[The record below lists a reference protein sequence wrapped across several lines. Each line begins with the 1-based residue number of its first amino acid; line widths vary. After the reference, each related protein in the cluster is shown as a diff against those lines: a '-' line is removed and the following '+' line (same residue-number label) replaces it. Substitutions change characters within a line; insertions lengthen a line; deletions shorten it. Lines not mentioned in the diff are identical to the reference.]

1 MEFNHA
7 MLHNYLNENPAS
19 YYVVFATRPRTKLL
33 NAYLISRESIAL
45 AAEKSPNLFDGGTDG
60 VPRIKLLQAPSF
72 ERCIRSAGGKIE
84 YMQEFNFRYESINVG
99 KNGTRSAALEAIART
114 VISGYDPAAIV
125 VADNSA
131 VAGSADILV
140 KRADGTEYYIEV
152 KCRLGRFNVNSAEAE
167 ENVNS
172 DITISWAGGC
182 KSITVARDN
191 VDTIINIL
199 HMEGYNDS
207 DIIIKE

>member
-1 MEFNHA
+1 MEFNHD
-7 MLHNYLNENPAS
+7 MLRNYLDMNPAS

-33 NAYLISRESIAL
+33 NAYLVSRESIAL

-72 ERCIRSAGGKIE
+72 ERCIRSAGGRIE
-84 YMQEFNFRYESINVG
+84 YMQAFDFRYENINVG

-114 VISGYDPAAIV
+114 VITGYDPAAIV

-131 VAGSADILV
+131 VAGSADIMV

-167 ENVNS
+167 ENENNDV
-172 DITISWAGGC
+172 IISWAGGC
-182 KSITVARDN
+182 KSITVAKDN

-199 HMEGYNDS
+199 HMEGYGDN

>member
-7 MLHNYLNENPAS
+7 MLHNYLDTNPAS
-19 YYVVFATRPRTKLL
+19 HYVVFATRPRTKLL

-60 VPRIKLLQAPSF
+60 VPRIKLLQAPTF
-72 ERCIRSAGGKIE
+72 ERSIRSAGGKIE
-84 YMQEFNFRYESINVG
+84 YMQEFNFRYEDINVG

-114 VISGYDPAAIV
+114 VITGYDPAAIV

-131 VAGSADILV
+131 VAGSADIMV

-172 DITISWAGGC
+172 DVVITWAGGC
-182 KSITVARDN
+182 KSITVAREN

-207 DIIIKE
+207 DIIIR

>member
-1 MEFNHA
+1 MEFNHD
-7 MLHNYLNENPAS
+7 MLRNYLDMNPAS

-33 NAYLISRESIAL
+33 NAYLISKESIAL
-45 AAEKSPNLFDGGTDG
+45 AAEKSPNLFDGSTDG

-84 YMQEFNFRYESINVG
+84 YMQEFDFRYESINVG

-114 VISGYDPAAIV
+114 VIAGYDPAAIV

-140 KRADGTEYYIEV
+140 KRANGTEYYIEV
-152 KCRLGRFNVNSAEAE
+152 KCRLGRFNVNNAEAE
-167 ENVNS
+167 ESANS
-172 DITISWAGGC
+172 DVTITWAGGC
-182 KSITVARDN
+182 KSITVAREN

-199 HMEGYNDS
+199 HMEGYGDS
-207 DIIIKE
+207 DIIIR

>member
-1 MEFNHA
+1 MEFNHD
-7 MLHNYLNENPAS
+7 MLHNYLDMNPAS

-33 NAYLISRESIAL
+33 NAYLISKESIAL
-45 AAEKSPNLFDGGTDG
+45 AAEKSPNLFDGSTDG

-72 ERCIRSAGGKIE
+72 ERCIRSAGGRIE
-84 YMQEFNFRYESINVG
+84 YVQEFNFRYEDINVG

-114 VISGYDPAAIV
+114 VITGYDPAAIV

-131 VAGSADILV
+131 VAGSADIMV

-172 DITISWAGGC
+172 DATISWAGGC
-182 KSITVARDN
+182 KSITVARNN

-207 DIIIKE
+207 DIIIR

>member
-7 MLHNYLNENPAS
+7 MLHNYLESNPAS

-60 VPRIKLLQAPSF
+60 VPRIKLLQAPTF

-84 YMQEFNFRYESINVG
+84 YMQEFDFRYESINVG

-114 VISGYDPAAIV
+114 VIAGYDPAAIV

-131 VAGSADILV
+131 VAGSADIMV

-172 DITISWAGGC
+172 DVIITWAGGC

-207 DIIIKE
+207 DIIIR

>member
-1 MEFNHA
+1 MEFNHD
-7 MLHNYLNENPAS
+7 MLHNYLDNNPAS
-19 YYVVFATRPRTKLL
+19 HYVVFATRPRTKLL

-60 VPRIKLLQAPSF
+60 VPRIKLLQAPTF
-72 ERCIRSAGGKIE
+72 ERCIRSAGGRIE
-84 YMQEFNFRYESINVG
+84 YVQEFNFRYEDISVG

-114 VISGYDPAAIV
+114 VITGYDPAAIV

-131 VAGSADILV
+131 VAGSADIIV

-172 DITISWAGGC
+172 DATITWAGGC
-182 KSITVARDN
+182 KSITVAREN

-207 DIIIKE
+207 DIIIR

>member
-7 MLHNYLNENPAS
+7 MLHNYLDTNPAS
-19 YYVVFATRPRTKLL
+19 HYVVFATRPRTKLL

-60 VPRIKLLQAPSF
+60 VPRIKLLQAPTF
-72 ERCIRSAGGKIE
+72 ERCIRSAGGRIE
-84 YMQEFNFRYESINVG
+84 YVQGFDFRYEDINVG

-114 VISGYDPAAIV
+114 VITGYDPAAIV

-131 VAGSADILV
+131 VAGSADIMV

-167 ENVNS
+167 ENVSN
-172 DITISWAGGC
+172 DVIITWAGGC
-182 KSITVARDN
+182 KSITVAKDN

-199 HMEGYNDS
+199 HMEGYGDS
-207 DIIIKE
+207 DIIIR

>member
-45 AAEKSPNLFDGGTDG
+45 AAEKSPNLFDGSTDG

-84 YMQEFNFRYESINVG
+84 YMQEFDFRYESINVG

-114 VISGYDPAAIV
+114 VITGYDPAAIV

-172 DITISWAGGC
+172 DATITWAGGC
-182 KSITVARDN
+182 KSITVAREN

-207 DIIIKE
+207 DIIIR

>member
-33 NAYLISRESIAL
+33 NAYLISKESIAL
-45 AAEKSPNLFDGGTDG
+45 AAEKSSNLFNGSTDG

-84 YMQEFNFRYESINVG
+84 YMQEFDFRYENINVG

-114 VISGYDPAAIV
+114 VITGYDPAAIV

-131 VAGSADILV
+131 VAGSADIMV

-199 HMEGYNDS
+199 HMEGYDDS
-207 DIIIKE
+207 DIIIR

>member
-1 MEFNHA
+1 MEFNHD
-7 MLHNYLNENPAS
+7 MLHNYLDMNPAS
-19 YYVVFATRPRTKLL
+19 HYVVFATRPRTKLL

-60 VPRIKLLQAPSF
+60 VPRIKLLQAPTF
-72 ERCIRSAGGKIE
+72 ERCIRSAGGRIE
-84 YMQEFNFRYESINVG
+84 YMQEFDFRYESINVG
-99 KNGTRSAALEAIART
+99 KNGTRSAALEAVART
-114 VISGYDPAAIV
+114 VITGYDPAATV

-131 VAGSADILV
+131 VAGSADIMV
-140 KRADGTEYYIEV
+140 KRADGTEYYVEV
-152 KCRLGRFNVNSAEAE
+152 KCRLGRFNVNSAEVE

-172 DITISWAGGC
+172 DITITWAGGC
-182 KSITVARDN
+182 KSITVAKDN

-207 DIIIKE
+207 DIIIR

>member
-7 MLHNYLNENPAS
+7 MLNNYLDNNPAS
-19 YYVVFATRPRTKLL
+19 HYVVFATRPRTKLL
-33 NAYLISRESIAL
+33 NAYLISKESIAL

-60 VPRIKLLQAPSF
+60 VPRIKLLQAPTF
-72 ERCIRSAGGKIE
+72 ERSIRSAGGRIE
-84 YMQEFNFRYESINVG
+84 YVQEFNFRYEDISVG

-114 VISGYDPAAIV
+114 VITGYDPAAIV

-131 VAGSADILV
+131 VAGSADIMV
-140 KRADGTEYYIEV
+140 KRADGTEYYVEV
-152 KCRLGRFNVNSAEAE
+152 KCRLGRFNVNSAEVE

-172 DITISWAGGC
+172 DVTISWAGGC
-182 KSITVARDN
+182 KSIKVAREN

-207 DIIIKE
+207 DIIIR

>member
-1 MEFNHA
+1 MEFNHD
-7 MLHNYLNENPAS
+7 MLHNYLDNNPAS
-19 YYVVFATRPRTKLL
+19 HYVVFATRPRTKLL

-60 VPRIKLLQAPSF
+60 VPRIKLLQAPTF
-72 ERCIRSAGGKIE
+72 ERCIRSAGGRIE
-84 YMQEFNFRYESINVG
+84 YVQEFNFRYEDISVG

-114 VISGYDPAAIV
+114 VITGYDPAAIV

-131 VAGSADILV
+131 VAGSADIMV
-140 KRADGTEYYIEV
+140 KRADGTEYYVEV

-172 DITISWAGGC
+172 DATITWAGGC
-182 KSITVARDN
+182 KSITVAREN

-207 DIIIKE
+207 DIIIR

>member
-7 MLHNYLNENPAS
+7 MLHNYLDNNPAS
-19 YYVVFATRPRTKLL
+19 HYVVFATRPRTKLL

-60 VPRIKLLQAPSF
+60 VPRIKLLQAPTF
-72 ERCIRSAGGKIE
+72 ERCIHSAGGRIE
-84 YMQEFNFRYESINVG
+84 YMQEFNFRYEDISVG

-114 VISGYDPAAIV
+114 VIAGYDPAAIV

-131 VAGSADILV
+131 VAGSADIMV

-172 DITISWAGGC
+172 DVVITWAGGC
-182 KSITVARDN
+182 KSITVAREN

-199 HMEGYNDS
+199 HMEGYGDS
-207 DIIIKE
+207 DIIIRE

>member
-19 YYVVFATRPRTKLL
+19 HYVIFATRPRTKFL

-45 AAEKSPNLFDGGTDG
+45 AAEKSPNLFDGSTDG
-60 VPRIKLLQAPSF
+60 VPRIKLLQAPTF

-84 YMQEFNFRYESINVG
+84 YMQEFDFRYESINVG

-114 VISGYDPAAIV
+114 VIAGYDPAAIV

-172 DITISWAGGC
+172 DVTISWAGGC
-182 KSITVARDN
+182 KSIKVARDN

>member
-1 MEFNHA
+1 MDFNHG

-33 NAYLISRESIAL
+33 NAYLISKESIAL
-45 AAEKSPNLFDGGTDG
+45 AAEKSPNLFDGSTDG

-84 YMQEFNFRYESINVG
+84 YMQEFDFRYESINVG

-114 VISGYDPAAIV
+114 VIAGYDPAAIV

-131 VAGSADILV
+131 VAGSADIMV

-167 ENVNS
+167 ESVSS
-172 DITISWAGGC
+172 DVTISWAGGC

-199 HMEGYNDS
+199 HMEGYGDS
-207 DIIIKE
+207 DIIIRE

>member
-19 YYVVFATRPRTKLL
+19 HYVVFATRPRTKLL

-60 VPRIKLLQAPSF
+60 VPRIKLLQAPTF
-72 ERCIRSAGGKIE
+72 ERCIRSAGGRIE
-84 YMQEFNFRYESINVG
+84 YVQEFDFRYEDINVG

-114 VISGYDPAAIV
+114 VITGYDPAAIV

-131 VAGSADILV
+131 VAGSADIMV

-172 DITISWAGGC
+172 DVVITWAGGC

-199 HMEGYNDS
+199 HMEGYGDG
-207 DIIIKE
+207 DIIIRQ

>member
-7 MLHNYLNENPAS
+7 MLYNYLDTNPAS
-19 YYVVFATRPRTKLL
+19 HYVVFATRPRTKLL
-33 NAYLISRESIAL
+33 NAYLISKESVAL

-72 ERCIRSAGGKIE
+72 ERCIRSAGGRIE
-84 YMQEFNFRYESINVG
+84 YMQEFDFRYESINVG

-114 VISGYDPAAIV
+114 VIAGYDPAAII

-131 VAGSADILV
+131 VAGSADIMV

-152 KCRLGRFNVNSAEAE
+152 KCRLGRFNVNNAEVE
-167 ENVNS
+167 ESGNNDVT
-172 DITISWAGGC
+172 ITWARGC
-182 KSITVARDN
+182 KSITVAKNN

-199 HMEGYNDS
+199 HMEGYGDS

>member
-1 MEFNHA
+1 MEFNHD
-7 MLHNYLNENPAS
+7 MLYNYLNSNPAS
-19 YYVVFATRPRTKLL
+19 HYVVFATRPRTKLL

-60 VPRIKLLQAPSF
+60 VPRIKLLQAPTF

-84 YMQEFNFRYESINVG
+84 YVQEFNFRYESINVG

-114 VISGYDPAAIV
+114 VIAGYDPAAIV

-131 VAGSADILV
+131 VAGSADIMV

-167 ENVNS
+167 DNVNS
-172 DITISWAGGC
+172 DVIITWAGGC

-199 HMEGYNDS
+199 HMEGYGDS
-207 DIIIKE
+207 DIIIKK

>member
-1 MEFNHA
+1 MEFNHD
-7 MLHNYLNENPAS
+7 MLHNYLDNNPAS

-45 AAEKSPNLFDGGTDG
+45 AAEKSPNLFDGSTDG

-114 VISGYDPAAIV
+114 VIAGYDPAAVV

-131 VAGSADILV
+131 VAGSADIMV

-152 KCRLGRFNVNSAEAE
+152 KCRLGRFNINSAEAE

-172 DITISWAGGC
+172 DVVITWAGGC

-199 HMEGYNDS
+199 HMEGYGDS

>member
-7 MLHNYLNENPAS
+7 MLNNYLDMNPAS
-19 YYVVFATRPRTKLL
+19 HYVVFATRPRTKLL

-60 VPRIKLLQAPSF
+60 VPRIKLLQAPTF
-72 ERCIRSAGGKIE
+72 ERSIRSAGGRIE
-84 YMQEFNFRYESINVG
+84 YVQEFNFRYEDISVG

-114 VISGYDPAAIV
+114 VITGYDPAAIV

-131 VAGSADILV
+131 VAGSADIMV
-140 KRADGTEYYIEV
+140 KRADGTEYYVEV

-172 DITISWAGGC
+172 DATITWAGGC
-182 KSITVARDN
+182 KSITVAREN

-207 DIIIKE
+207 DIIIR

>member
-7 MLHNYLNENPAS
+7 MLHNYLDTNPAS
-19 YYVVFATRPRTKLL
+19 HYVVFATRPRTKLL

-60 VPRIKLLQAPSF
+60 VPRIKLLQAPTF
-72 ERCIRSAGGKIE
+72 ERCIRSAGGRIE
-84 YMQEFNFRYESINVG
+84 YVQEFDFRYEDINVG

-114 VISGYDPAAIV
+114 VITGYDPAAIV

-131 VAGSADILV
+131 VAGSADIMV

-152 KCRLGRFNVNSAEAE
+152 KCRLGRFNVNSAEVE
-167 ENVNS
+167 ENVSN
-172 DITISWAGGC
+172 DVIITWAGGC

-199 HMEGYNDS
+199 HMEGYGDG
-207 DIIIKE
+207 DIIIR

>member
-33 NAYLISRESIAL
+33 NAYLISKESIAL
-45 AAEKSPNLFDGGTDG
+45 AAEKSPNLFDGSTDG

-84 YMQEFNFRYESINVG
+84 YVQEFNFRYENINVG

-114 VISGYDPAAIV
+114 VIAGYDPAAIV

-152 KCRLGRFNVNSAEAE
+152 KCRLGRFNVNSAEVE
-167 ENVNS
+167 ENENS
-172 DITISWAGGC
+172 DVTITWAGGC
-182 KSITVARDN
+182 KSITVAKDN

-207 DIIIKE
+207 DIIIR

>member
-7 MLHNYLNENPAS
+7 MLYNYLDTNPAS
-19 YYVVFATRPRTKLL
+19 HYVVFATRPRTKLL

-60 VPRIKLLQAPSF
+60 VPRIKLLQAPTF

-84 YMQEFNFRYESINVG
+84 YMQKFNFRYEDISVG

-114 VISGYDPAAIV
+114 VITGYDPAAIV

-131 VAGSADILV
+131 VAGSADIMV

-172 DITISWAGGC
+172 DATISWAGGC
-182 KSITVARDN
+182 KSITVAREN

-207 DIIIKE
+207 DIIIR

>member
-1 MEFNHA
+1 MEFNHD
-7 MLHNYLNENPAS
+7 MLHNYLDTNPAS
-19 YYVVFATRPRTKLL
+19 HYVVFATRPRTKLL

-45 AAEKSPNLFDGGTDG
+45 AAEKSPNLFDGSTDG

-84 YMQEFNFRYESINVG
+84 YMQEFNFRYEDINVG

-114 VISGYDPAAIV
+114 VITGYDPAAIV

-131 VAGSADILV
+131 VAGSADIMV

-172 DITISWAGGC
+172 DVTITWAGGC
-182 KSITVARDN
+182 KSITVAKDN

-207 DIIIKE
+207 DIIIR

>member
-19 YYVVFATRPRTKLL
+19 HYVVFATRPRTKLL

-60 VPRIKLLQAPSF
+60 VPRIKLLQAPTF
-72 ERCIRSAGGKIE
+72 ERCIRSAGGRIE
-84 YMQEFNFRYESINVG
+84 YVQEFDFRYEDINVG

-114 VISGYDPAAIV
+114 VITGYDPAAIV

-131 VAGSADILV
+131 VAGSADIMV

-172 DITISWAGGC
+172 DVVITWAGGC

-199 HMEGYNDS
+199 HMEGYGDS
-207 DIIIKE
+207 DIIIR

>member
-7 MLHNYLNENPAS
+7 MLHNYLDMNPAS
-19 YYVVFATRPRTKLL
+19 HYVVFATRPRTRLL
-33 NAYLISRESIAL
+33 NAYLISRETVAV

-60 VPRIKLLQAPSF
+60 VPRIKLLQAPNF
-72 ERCIRSAGGKIE
+72 EKCIRSAGGKIE
-84 YMQEFNFRYESINVG
+84 YMKEFDFRYESINVG

-114 VISGYDPAAIV
+114 VITGYDPAAIV

-131 VAGSADILV
+131 VAGSADIMV

-167 ENVNS
+167 ESVNS
-172 DITISWAGGC
+172 DVIITWAGGC
-182 KSITVARDN
+182 KSITVARGN

-199 HMEGYNDS
+199 HMEGYDDS
-207 DIIIKE
+207 DITIRE

>member
-7 MLHNYLNENPAS
+7 MLRNYLDMNPAS

-45 AAEKSPNLFDGGTDG
+45 AAEKSPNLFDGSTDG

-84 YMQEFNFRYESINVG
+84 YMQEFDFRYESINVG

-114 VISGYDPAAIV
+114 VIAGYDPAAIV

-172 DITISWAGGC
+172 DVTITWAGGC

-207 DIIIKE
+207 DIIIR

>member
-7 MLHNYLNENPAS
+7 MLHNYLRENPAV
-19 YYVVFATRPRTKLL
+19 YYVLFATRPRTRLL
-33 NAYLISRESIAL
+33 NAYLVSRESIAL

-60 VPRIKLLQAPSF
+60 VPRIKLIQAPNF
-72 ERCIRSAGGKIE
+72 ERCIRSAGGSIE
-84 YMQEFNFRYESINVG
+84 YKQELDFSYESISVG

-114 VISGYDPAAIV
+114 IIAGYDPAAIV

-131 VAGSADILV
+131 VVGSADILV

-152 KCRLGRFNVNSAEAE
+152 KCRLGRFNVNNAETVCE
-167 ENVNS
+167 HNDV
-172 DITISWAGGC
+172 TVTWASGC
-182 KSITVARDN
+182 KSITVAREN
-191 VDTIINIL
+191 VGTIINIL

-207 DIIIKE
+207 DIIIRE

>member
-1 MEFNHA
+1 MEFNHD

-19 YYVVFATRPRTKLL
+19 HYVVFATRPRTKLL

-60 VPRIKLLQAPSF
+60 VPRIKLLQAPTF
-72 ERCIRSAGGKIE
+72 ERSIRSAGGRIE
-84 YMQEFNFRYESINVG
+84 YVQEFNFRYEDINVG

-114 VISGYDPAAIV
+114 VITGYDPAAVV

-131 VAGSADILV
+131 VAGSADIMV

-172 DITISWAGGC
+172 DVTITWAGGC
-182 KSITVARDN
+182 KSITVAKDN

-207 DIIIKE
+207 DIIIR

>member
-7 MLHNYLNENPAS
+7 MLRNYLDMNPAS
-19 YYVVFATRPRTKLL
+19 HYVVFATRPRTKLL

-60 VPRIKLLQAPSF
+60 VPRIKLLQAPTF

-84 YMQEFNFRYESINVG
+84 YMQEFDFRYESISVG

-114 VISGYDPAAIV
+114 VIAGYDPAAIV

-131 VAGSADILV
+131 VAGSADIMV

-167 ENVNS
+167 ESVNS
-172 DITISWAGGC
+172 DVTITWARGC
-182 KSITVARDN
+182 KTITVARDN

-199 HMEGYNDS
+199 HMEGYSDS
-207 DIIIKE
+207 DIIIRE

>member
-7 MLHNYLNENPAS
+7 MLHNYLGMNPAS

-33 NAYLISRESIAL
+33 NAYLISKESIAL
-45 AAEKSPNLFDGGTDG
+45 AAEKSPNLFDGSTDG
-60 VPRIKLLQAPSF
+60 VPRIKLLQAPTF
-72 ERCIRSAGGKIE
+72 ERCIRSAGGRIE
-84 YMQEFNFRYESINVG
+84 YVQEFNFRYEDINVG

-114 VISGYDPAAIV
+114 VITGYDPAAIV

-172 DITISWAGGC
+172 DVTINWAGGC
-182 KSITVARDN
+182 KSITVAREN

-199 HMEGYNDS
+199 HMEGYGDG
-207 DIIIKE
+207 DIIIR

>member
-19 YYVVFATRPRTKLL
+19 HYVIFATRPRTKLL
-33 NAYLISRESIAL
+33 NAYLISKESIAL
-45 AAEKSPNLFDGGTDG
+45 AAEKSPNLFDGSTDG
-60 VPRIKLLQAPSF
+60 VPRIKLLQAPTF
-72 ERCIRSAGGKIE
+72 ERCIRSAGGRIE
-84 YMQEFNFRYESINVG
+84 YMQEFDFRYEDINVG

-114 VISGYDPAAIV
+114 VITGYDPAAIV

-131 VAGSADILV
+131 VAGSADIMV

-172 DITISWAGGC
+172 DVIITWAGGC

-199 HMEGYNDS
+199 HMEGYGDS
-207 DIIIKE
+207 DIIIR

>member
-7 MLHNYLNENPAS
+7 MLHNYLESNPAS
-19 YYVVFATRPRTKLL
+19 HYVVFATRPRTKLL

-114 VISGYDPAAIV
+114 VIAGYDPAAIV

-131 VAGSADILV
+131 VAGSADIKV

-172 DITISWAGGC
+172 DVTISWAGGC

-207 DIIIKE
+207 DIIIR

>member
-19 YYVVFATRPRTKLL
+19 HYVIFATRPRTKLL

-60 VPRIKLLQAPSF
+60 VPRIKLLQAPTF
-72 ERCIRSAGGKIE
+72 ERCIRSAGGRIE
-84 YMQEFNFRYESINVG
+84 YMQEFNFRYEDINIG

-114 VISGYDPAAIV
+114 VITGYDPAAIV

-131 VAGSADILV
+131 IAGSADILV

-152 KCRLGRFNVNSAEAE
+152 KCRLGRFNVNSAKAE
-167 ENVNS
+167 ENVNNDVS
-172 DITISWAGGC
+172 ITWAGGC
-182 KSITVARDN
+182 KSIMVAKDN

-199 HMEGYNDS
+199 HMEGYGDS

>member
-1 MEFNHA
+1 MEFNHD
-7 MLHNYLNENPAS
+7 MLHNYLDMNPAS
-19 YYVVFATRPRTKLL
+19 HYVVFATRPRTKLL

-60 VPRIKLLQAPSF
+60 VPRIKLLQAPTF
-72 ERCIRSAGGKIE
+72 ERCIRSAGGRIE
-84 YMQEFNFRYESINVG
+84 YMQEFNFRYEDISVG

-114 VISGYDPAAIV
+114 VITGYDPAAIV

-131 VAGSADILV
+131 VAGSADIMV
-140 KRADGTEYYIEV
+140 KRADGTEYYVEV

-172 DITISWAGGC
+172 DATISWAGGC
-182 KSITVARDN
+182 KSITVAREN

-207 DIIIKE
+207 DIIIR

>member
-45 AAEKSPNLFDGGTDG
+45 AAEKSPNLFDGSTDG

-84 YMQEFNFRYESINVG
+84 YMQEFDFRYENINVG

-114 VISGYDPAAIV
+114 VIAGYDPAAIV

-172 DITISWAGGC
+172 DVTITWAGGC
-182 KSITVARDN
+182 KSITVAREN
-191 VDTIINIL
+191 IDTIINIL

-207 DIIIKE
+207 DIIIR